1 MFNEISY
8 LKATRHPNILMMIG
22 VALTQDLHLLI
33 LSELC
38 EERSLKQYMSKYKS
52 RISLGYKYRILFDIG
67 KAMYYMHTLSPAV
80 IHRDIKSE
88 NIFIAANFKAIL
100 GDFG

>member
-1 MFNEISY
+1 M
-8 LKATRHPNILMMIG
+8 KATRHPNILMMIG

>member
-8 LKATRHPNILMMIG
+8 LKSARHPNIVMMIG
-22 VALTQDLHLLI
+22 VSITPALDLLI
-33 LSELC
+33 LTELC
-38 EERSLKQYMSKYKS
+38 EERSLKEYMIKYRSKVS
-52 RISLGYKYRILFDIG
+52 IDYKYRILFDLC
-67 KAMYYMHTLSPAV
+67 KAVYYMHSLNPPA

-88 NIFIAANFKAIL
+88 NIFITANFKAIL